1 MYYTLSK
8 IVTVFLPYI
17 SVAVFILGVITQLA
31 KWYVRPSNI
40 ASYTLYP
47 KSSILSV
54 MLRIVLFSR
63 IFEIDRFLWF
73 SAWML
78 HISLIM
84 LLFGHLRLFHEPY
97 WLWSIIGLK
106 TSEDIS
112 RFALISGG
120 ATGVLFLASIFML
133 LARRFGNTLS
143 KLSVFEDYFILLLLI
158 LIGITGNIMRFTMHI
173 NVSELQQF
181 FISLIYLNPLA
192 PPNNPVFLAHMFL
205 AELLLMYLPFSKL
218 IHSISTVILTYRLAR

>member
-1 MYYTLSK
+1 M
-8 IVTVFLPYI
+8 
-17 SVAVFILGVITQLA
+17 
-31 KWYVRPSNI
+31 
-40 ASYTLYP
+40 
-47 KSSILSV
+47 
-54 MLRIVLFSR
+54 SR
-63 IFEIDRFLWF
+63 N
-73 SAWML
+73 
-78 HISLIM
+78 
-84 LLFGHLRLFHEPY
+84 

>member
-84 LLFGHLRLFHEPY
+84 LLFGHLRLFHEP
-97 WLWSIIGLK
+97 
-106 TSEDIS
+106 
-112 RFALISGG
+112 
-120 ATGVLFLASIFML
+120 
-133 LARRFGNTLS
+133 
-143 KLSVFEDYFILLLLI
+143 
-158 LIGITGNIMRFTMHI
+158 
-173 NVSELQQF
+173 
-181 FISLIYLNPLA
+181 
-192 PPNNPVFLAHMFL
+192 
-205 AELLLMYLPFSKL
+205 
-218 IHSISTVILTYRLAR
+218 